1 MSIILNFNNPL
12 SLHLN
17 KNCEPYSLIKMKNFS
32 RLIFLGIFFFSKQS
46 FAQNFLPAL
55 NAKNVDGKIII
66 SWQNNYTQP
75 IATISIQR
83 SFDSLKNYTT
93 IGSVLNPQNA
103 ENGFVDNKPP
113 YTKMYYR
120 VFVAFE
126 GGKYVFSNIVRP
138 IKEKPIDTDTVNTT
152 AFIYAPNENALVKDK
167 TGVKVI
173 VSNQKN
179 TIGKIQPKTT
189 LPEIVTP
196 KIIAYPSKLIFTTKT
211 NAVVIDLPDG
221 DIKKYTIKFFTEKNE
236 PVFELKNLPSKYL
249 ILEKVNFERS
259 GWYNFELYENAV
271 LIEKNK
277 FLVPKD
283 VKNNR

>member
-1 MSIILNFNNPL
+1 
-12 SLHLN
+12 
-17 KNCEPYSLIKMKNFS
+17 MKNVSWLLF
-32 RLIFLGIFFFSKQS
+32 FGILFFSKQS
-46 FAQNFLPAL
+46 FAQNFLPIL

-93 IGSVLNPQNA
+93 IGSVLNPQNT

-138 IKEKPIDTDTVNTT
+138 IKQKPIETDTVITT
-152 AFIYAPNENALVKDK
+152 VFIYPPNENALVKDN
-167 TGVKVI
+167 TGVKVLI
-173 VSNQKN
+173 STPKN

-196 KIIAYPSKLIFTTKT
+196 KIVTYPSKLIFTAKT
-211 NAVVIDLPDG
+211 NALVIDLPGG
-221 DIKKYTIKFFTEKNE
+221 DIKKYSIKFFTEKNE
-236 PVFELKNLPSKYL
+236 PIFELKNLPSNYL

-259 GWYNFELYENAV
+259 GWYNFELYENGI
-271 LIEKNK
+271 LMQKNK
-277 FLVPKD
+277 FLIPKD
-283 VKNNR
+283 VKNNK